1 MMKKPVKKKDS
12 LAGRARA
19 KALENSMKA
28 APTRRA
34 MASDKPPTP
43 PPAAMDAASA
53 MPRRGAPPAMAA
65 PPDMAAP
72 AGMAPPGGAPMGM
85 KKGGKVD
92 FSKIVRNTKTG
103 KLSEKP
109 GMRSGGKVPPKKGGL
124 MIMIAMGKKKGK

>member
-1 MMKKPVKKKDS
+1 MINKKDMKKNS
-12 LAGRARA
+12 LASRARA
-19 KALENSMKA
+19 RAIEDSMKT

-34 MASDKPPTP
+34 TAMDKPPSP
-43 PPAAMDAASA
+43 PPAAAMAS
-53 MPRRGAPPAMAA
+53 MPGKGAPPAMATS
-65 PPDMAAP
+65 PDMSAP

-109 GMRSGGKVPPKKGGL
+109 SMKSGGKVPPKKGGI
-124 MIMIAMGKKKGK
+124 MVMIALGKKKGR